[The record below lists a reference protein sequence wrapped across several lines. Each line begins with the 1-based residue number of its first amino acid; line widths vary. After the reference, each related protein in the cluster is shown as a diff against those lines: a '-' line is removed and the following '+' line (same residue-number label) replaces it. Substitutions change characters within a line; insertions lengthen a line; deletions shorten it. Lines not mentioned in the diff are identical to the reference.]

1 MSGSPDQRLDE
12 VETRLA
18 FLDEALAGLNAA
30 EAESTQRMLRIERT
44 LAELRMELAALRT
57 GLGDDVNDEPP
68 PPHY

>member
-30 EAESTQRMLRIERT
+30 EVERSQRMLRIERT

-57 GLGDDVNDEPP
+57 GLGDDVRDEPP

>member
-1 MSGSPDQRLDE
+1 MSHSPEQRLDE

-18 FLDEALAGLNAA
+18 FLDDALAGLNAV
-30 EAESTQRMLRIERT
+30 EAERSQRMLRIERM

-57 GLGDDVNDEPP
+57 GLADDVHDEPA

>member
-18 FLDEALAGLNAA
+18 FIDDALAGLNAA
-30 EAESTQRMLRIERT
+30 EAERSQRMLRIERM
-44 LAELRMELAALRT
+44 LAELRMELTALRT
-57 GLGDDVNDEPP
+57 GLGDDVRDEPP

>member
-1 MSGSPDQRLDE
+1 MSGSPEQRLDE

>member
-1 MSGSPDQRLDE
+1 MNPVPEQRLDE

-18 FLDEALAGLNAA
+18 FLDDALATLSAA
-30 EAESTQRMLRIERT
+30 EAERSQRMLRIERM

-57 GLGDDVNDEPP
+57 GLGDDVRDEPP

>member
-1 MSGSPDQRLDE
+1 MSGSEQRLDE

-30 EAESTQRMLRIERT
+30 EAERSQRMLRIERT

-57 GLGDDVNDEPP
+57 GLGHDVHDEPP

>member
-1 MSGSPDQRLDE
+1 MSRSPDQRLDE

>member
-1 MSGSPDQRLDE
+1 MSPLPEQRLDE

-30 EAESTQRMLRIERT
+30 ELERTQRMLRIERM
-44 LAELRMELAALRT
+44 LSELRMELAALRT
-57 GLGDDVNDEPP
+57 GLGEDVRDEPP

>member
-1 MSGSPDQRLDE
+1 MSGSPEQRLDE

-18 FLDEALAGLNAA
+18 FLDDALAGLSAA
-30 EAESTQRMLRIERT
+30 EAERSQRMLRIERT

-57 GLGDDVNDEPP
+57 GLGDDVRDEPP

>member
-1 MSGSPDQRLDE
+1 MTGSPDQRLDE

-18 FLDEALAGLNAA
+18 FLDEAIAGLNAA
-30 EAESTQRMLRIERT
+30 EAERSQRMLRIERM

-57 GLGDDVNDEPP
+57 GLGDDVRDEPP

>member
-18 FLDEALAGLNAA
+18 FLDDALAALSEV
-30 EAESTQRMLRIERT
+30 EAERSQRMLRIERT

-57 GLGDDVNDEPP
+57 GLGDDVRDEPP

>member
-18 FLDEALAGLNAA
+18 FLDEALAGLNTA

>member
-1 MSGSPDQRLDE
+1 MSGSSDQRLDE

-18 FLDEALAGLNAA
+18 FLDDALAGLNAA
-30 EAESTQRMLRIERT
+30 EMDRSQRMLRIERM

-57 GLGDDVNDEPP
+57 GLGDDVRDEPP

>member
-30 EAESTQRMLRIERT
+30 EAESAQRMLRIERT

-57 GLGDDVNDEPP
+57 GLGDDVRDEPP